1 MEQFSKD
8 TRFKNVIDGLN
19 FFARAT
25 GKKGEFILHK
35 LIESS
40 SFGALKIIKFNLFY
54 ISNGNTDIVL
64 TVQYKSMIT
73 KDNYQDNIKDTY
85 IRFLNDLFQF
95 TNSKEF
101 AELI

>member
-1 MEQFSKD
+1 MEQFSND

-19 FFARAT
+19 LFAKAT

-40 SFGALKIIKFNLFY
+40 SFGALKTIKFNLFY
-54 ISNGNTDIVL
+54 ISNGNTTNIL
-64 TVQYKSMIT
+64 SIQHKSMIT
-73 KDNYQDNIKDTY
+73 KDTYQDSIKDVY
-85 IRFLNDLFQF
+85 IKLLSGLFQF

-101 AELI
+101 EELI

>member
-40 SFGALKIIKFNLFY
+40 SFGALKTIKFNLFY